1 MMEWI
6 LSACVL
12 TAAVI
17 GLRYALGGR
26 IDPRLQYALWALV
39 LVRLLIPVNF
49 GWAPFSV
56 GNAVPTLA
64 ASTSVPADSAAE
76 GITVPSIQTAD
87 PAPAASPE
95 AADPAPA
102 PTVPVSPGE
111 EGQGLPTLSL
121 NQGLT
126 LLWLVGMAAVALWL
140 AGSNL
145 RFARQLRRSRQPV
158 EVAGTRRPA
167 YVTQAVES
175 PCLFGLAR
183 PAIYLPPKILEDP
196 EALRYAVAHETTHF
210 RHGDPIWALLRGVCV
225 ALHWYNPLVWWG
237 AVLSRRDGESACD
250 EATIR
255 TLGEGERG
263 AYARTLLR
271 LTCGKPSPC
280 FTTATTMAGSPRA
293 LRERITRI
301 AQRTRRKAGITVAVL
316 ALVAVAAGC
325 TFSAAPPSSAVPIQR
340 EFDGEVP
347 EAVAVLTENA
357 IADIA
362 AGYNENGP
370 EGGYVTEAKLTGL
383 TPFPLRSPPAM
394 PGRQSTAWN
403 IASMCGMGPLTCWP
417 AGLPSPLPLAGCGLR
432 NGPVPASPTTLST
445 EERRTERPPAVGLQ
459 NQQRFPWPL
468 TTATSR
474 PGRHL
479 RGPCRHLAW
488 GGSVR
493 PAPQTGFL
501 SHLPSLRK
509 SSRGAGVRPVLP
521 DTADWR
527 IPKTLAEAG
536 SDGAITQAE
545 LTALTPV
552 VTQEAS
558 TPTASW
564 STAWVDCLQGRET
577 WPPAG
582 PGHGR
587 RNHRRGHLAH
597 PRNSPS
603 QPYCACWTIRDG
615 EQLGPG
621 SAMPPR
627 RSAVP
632 PRRPGRQ
639 LLQAQLMPSLPKCSG
654 PEPPKTTPA
663 AVDGSPPAA
672 GVFFGYSSSSFICRS
687 SRFCPALLA
696 RPRAK
701 KARESSAPQARKVTT
716 GTARKWPSSR
726 PVYRSP

>member
-158 EVAGTRRPA
+158 EVAGTRRPV

-175 PCLFGLAR
+175 PCLFGL
-183 PAIYLPPKILEDP
+183 
-196 EALRYAVAHETTHF
+196 
-210 RHGDPIWALLRGVCV
+210 GDPIWTLLRGVCV

-271 LTCGKPSPC
+271 LTCGKPSHR
-280 FTTATTMAGSPRA
+280 FTAATTMAGSPRA

-325 TFSAAPPSSAVPIQR
+325 TFPGSAPSSAVPIQR

-383 TPFPLRSPPAM
+383 TPVPIEV
-394 PGRQSTAWN
+394 ST
-403 IASMCGMGPLTCWP
+403 GD
-417 AGLPSPLPLAGCGLR
+417 AGVAVYRVEYRLHVR
-432 NGPVPASPTTLST
+432 NGPAYLLAGGAQAEPSPTGGMWLTEWTSAGQPYYAFYWEEKDGETTWQLVSRTNSDSLAFDYGNHGLEGTFEDHVATFAWEVFAQHHNGVSITST
-445 EERRTERPPAVGLQ
+445 FSEEVPQEVPEYVQSFLT
-459 NQQRFPWPL
+459 QRIGEF
-468 TTATSR
+468 
-474 PGRHL
+474 
-479 RGPCRHLAW
+479 
-488 GGSVR
+488 
-493 PAPQTGFL
+493 Q
-501 SHLPSLRK
+501 
-509 SSRGAGVRPVLP
+509 
-521 DTADWR
+521 
-527 IPKTLAEAG
+527 KTLAEAG

-558 TPTASW
+558 DTDGVVVYR
-564 STAWVDCLQGRET
+564 VDYRLQGEGNLAPLLDQGMAAET
-577 WPPAG
+577 I
-582 PGHGR
+582 
-587 RNHRRGHLAH
+587 
-597 PRNSPS
+597 
-603 QPYCACWTIRDG
+603 QPYCAFRWTIRDG
-615 EQLGPG
+615 EQLWTWIGDATPADLQSRYG
-621 SAMPPR
+621 DQGAS
-627 RSAVP
+627 
-632 PRRPGRQ
+632 
-639 LLQAQLMPSLPKCSG
+639 LQAQLDAFAAEMLG
-654 PEPPKTTPA
+654 P
-663 AVDGSPPAA
+663 
-672 GVFFGYSSSSFICRS
+672 
-687 SRFCPALLA
+687 
-696 RPRAK
+696 
-701 KARESSAPQARKVTT
+701 
-716 GTARKWPSSR
+716 
-726 PVYRSP
+726 

>member
-26 IDPRLQYALWALV
+26 INPRLQYALWALV

-158 EVAGTRRPA
+158 EVAGTRRPV

-210 RHGDPIWALLRGVCV
+210 RHGDPIWTLLRGVCV

-263 AYARTLLR
+263 GLR
-271 LTCGKPSPC
+271 PHP
-280 FTTATTMAGSPRA
+280 
-293 LRERITRI
+293 
-301 AQRTRRKAGITVAVL
+301 
-316 ALVAVAAGC
+316 
-325 TFSAAPPSSAVPIQR
+325 APPDLWETLPPLHRRHHHGRQPP
-340 EFDGEVP
+340 GP
-347 EAVAVLTENA
+347 PG
-357 IADIA
+357 ADHPHRPA
-362 AGYNENGP
+362 HPP
-370 EGGYVTEAKLTGL
+370 EGRYHCRRAGA
-383 TPFPLRSPPAM
+383 
-394 PGRQSTAWN
+394 GRCRRGVHLPRQR
-403 IASMCGMGPLTCWP
+403 PQQRRPHP
-417 AGLPSPLPLAGCGLR
+417 AG
-432 NGPVPASPTTLST
+432 V
-445 EERRTERPPAVGLQ
+445 
-459 NQQRFPWPL
+459 
-468 TTATSR
+468 
-474 PGRHL
+474 
-479 RGPCRHLAW
+479 
-488 GGSVR
+488 
-493 PAPQTGFL
+493 
-501 SHLPSLRK
+501 
-509 SSRGAGVRPVLP
+509 
-521 DTADWR
+521 
-527 IPKTLAEAG
+527 
-536 SDGAITQAE
+536 
-545 LTALTPV
+545 
-552 VTQEAS
+552 
-558 TPTASW
+558 
-564 STAWVDCLQGRET
+564 
-577 WPPAG
+577 
-582 PGHGR
+582 
-587 RNHRRGHLAH
+587 
-597 PRNSPS
+597 
-603 QPYCACWTIRDG
+603 
-615 EQLGPG
+615 
-621 SAMPPR
+621 
-627 RSAVP
+627 
-632 PRRPGRQ
+632 
-639 LLQAQLMPSLPKCSG
+639 
-654 PEPPKTTPA
+654 
-663 AVDGSPPAA
+663 
-672 GVFFGYSSSSFICRS
+672 
-687 SRFCPALLA
+687 
-696 RPRAK
+696 
-701 KARESSAPQARKVTT
+701 
-716 GTARKWPSSR
+716 
-726 PVYRSP
+726 

>member
-56 GNAVPTLA
+56 GNAVPALA
-64 ASTSVPADSAAE
+64 ASTSVPVDSAAE

-87 PAPAASPE
+87 PAPATSPE

-126 LLWLVGMAAVALWL
+126 LLWLVGMAAVALWF

-158 EVAGTRRPA
+158 EVAGTRRPV

-263 AYARTLLR
+263 AYACTLLR
-271 LTCGKPSPC
+271 LTCGKPSHR
-280 FTTATTMAGSPRA
+280 FTAATTMAGSPRA

-325 TFSAAPPSSAVPIQR
+325 TFPGSVPSSAVPIQR

-347 EAVAVLTENA
+347 EAVAALTENA

-362 AGYNENGP
+362 AGYNEDGA

-383 TPFPLRSPPAM
+383 TPVPIEV
-394 PGRQSTAWN
+394 ST
-403 IASMCGMGPLTCWP
+403 GD
-417 AGLPSPLPLAGCGLR
+417 AGVAVYRVEYRLHVR
-432 NGPVPASPTTLST
+432 NGPAYLLAGGAQAEPSPTGGMWLT
-445 EERRTERPPAVGLQ
+445 E
-459 NQQRFPWPL
+459 W
-468 TTATSR
+468 TS
-474 PGRHL
+474 
-479 RGPCRHLAW
+479 
-488 GGSVR
+488 
-493 PAPQTGFL
+493 
-501 SHLPSLRK
+501 
-509 SSRGAGVRPVLP
+509 AG
-521 DTADWR
+521 
-527 IPKTLAEAG
+527 
-536 SDGAITQAE
+536 
-545 LTALTPV
+545 
-552 VTQEAS
+552 
-558 TPTASW
+558 
-564 STAWVDCLQGRET
+564 
-577 WPPAG
+577 
-582 PGHGR
+582 
-587 RNHRRGHLAH
+587 
-597 PRNSPS
+597 
-603 QPYCACWTIRDG
+603 QPYCAFLWTIRDG
-615 EQLGPG
+615 ERLWTWIGDATPADLQSRYGDQG
-621 SAMPPR
+621 AS
-627 RSAVP
+627 
-632 PRRPGRQ
+632 
-639 LLQAQLMPSLPKCSG
+639 LQAQLDAFAAEMLG
-654 PEPPKTTPA
+654 P
-663 AVDGSPPAA
+663 
-672 GVFFGYSSSSFICRS
+672 
-687 SRFCPALLA
+687 
-696 RPRAK
+696 
-701 KARESSAPQARKVTT
+701 
-716 GTARKWPSSR
+716 
-726 PVYRSP
+726 

>member
-56 GNAVPTLA
+56 GNAVPALA
-64 ASTSVPADSAAE
+64 ATTSVSVDSAAE

-102 PTVPVSPGE
+102 TTVPVSPGE

-121 NQGLT
+121 DQGLT
-126 LLWLVGMAAVALWL
+126 LLWLVGMAAVALWF

-158 EVAGTRRPA
+158 EVAGTRRPV

-271 LTCGKPSPC
+271 LTCGKPSHR
-280 FTTATTMAGSPRA
+280 FTAATTMAGSPRA

-325 TFSAAPPSSAVPIQR
+325 TFPGSAPSSAVPIQR

-347 EAVAVLTENA
+347 EAVVSLAESSLSQFIANWNNNQTKTYESYVTDAKIIGMTPVQTGVSFDNAGVDVYHLEYRLHVKGDLKHLLPAWPDAEPSLTGGVWLTEYRRWSYYAFYWEETNGETTWQL
-357 IADIA
+357 ADQITSDA
-362 AGYNENGP
+362 LFHDY
-370 EGGYVTEAKLTGL
+370 
-383 TPFPLRSPPAM
+383 
-394 PGRQSTAWN
+394 
-403 IASMCGMGPLTCWP
+403 CGQNLD
-417 AGLPSPLPLAGCGLR
+417 A
-432 NGPVPASPTTLST
+432 T
-445 EERRTERPPAVGLQ
+445 EEECARAFAWEQYAQHHNGVSITSTFSEEVPQEVPEYVQSFLT
-459 NQQRFPWPL
+459 QRIGEF
-468 TTATSR
+468 
-474 PGRHL
+474 
-479 RGPCRHLAW
+479 
-488 GGSVR
+488 
-493 PAPQTGFL
+493 Q
-501 SHLPSLRK
+501 
-509 SSRGAGVRPVLP
+509 
-521 DTADWR
+521 
-527 IPKTLAEAG
+527 KTLAEAG

-558 TPTASW
+558 DTDGVVVYR
-564 STAWVDCLQGRET
+564 VDYRLQGEGNLAPLLDQGMAAET
-577 WPPAG
+577 IDGATWLT
-582 PGHGR
+582 PG
-587 RNHRRGHLAH
+587 
-597 PRNSPS
+597 NSPS
-603 QPYCACWTIRDG
+603 QPYCAFRWTIRDG
-615 EQLGPG
+615 EQLWTWIGDATPADLQSRYG
-621 SAMPPR
+621 DQGAS
-627 RSAVP
+627 
-632 PRRPGRQ
+632 
-639 LLQAQLMPSLPKCSG
+639 LQAQLDAFAAEMLG
-654 PEPPKTTPA
+654 P
-663 AVDGSPPAA
+663 
-672 GVFFGYSSSSFICRS
+672 
-687 SRFCPALLA
+687 
-696 RPRAK
+696 
-701 KARESSAPQARKVTT
+701 
-716 GTARKWPSSR
+716 
-726 PVYRSP
+726 

>member
-158 EVAGTRRPA
+158 EVAGTRRPV

-271 LTCGKPSPC
+271 LTCGKPSHR
-280 FTTATTMAGSPRA
+280 FTAATTMAGSPRA

-325 TFSAAPPSSAVPIQR
+325 TFPGSAPSSAVPIQR

-347 EAVAVLTENA
+347 EAVVSLAESSLSQFIANWNNNQTKTYESYVTDAKIIGMTPVQTGVSFDNAGVDVYHLEYRLHVKGDLKHLLPAWPDAEPSLTGGVWLTEYRRWSYYAFYWEETNGETTWQL
-357 IADIA
+357 ADQITSDA
-362 AGYNENGP
+362 LFHDY
-370 EGGYVTEAKLTGL
+370 
-383 TPFPLRSPPAM
+383 
-394 PGRQSTAWN
+394 
-403 IASMCGMGPLTCWP
+403 CGQNLD
-417 AGLPSPLPLAGCGLR
+417 A
-432 NGPVPASPTTLST
+432 T
-445 EERRTERPPAVGLQ
+445 EEECARAFAWEQYAQHHNGASVKATFSEEIPQEASDHVPPLLSRQIGALQ
-459 NQQRFPWPL
+459 
-468 TTATSR
+468 
-474 PGRHL
+474 
-479 RGPCRHLAW
+479 
-488 GGSVR
+488 
-493 PAPQTGFL
+493 
-501 SHLPSLRK
+501 
-509 SSRGAGVRPVLP
+509 
-521 DTADWR
+521 
-527 IPKTLAEAG
+527 KTLAEAG

-545 LTALTPV
+545 LTALTPM

-558 TPTASW
+558 RRRRGLPRG
-564 STAWVDCLQGRET
+564 LPPPGGGKPG
-577 WPPAG
+577 PPAG

-597 PRNSPS
+597 PREQSSPALLRLPLDHS
-603 QPYCACWTIRDG
+603 GWGAAVDLDRRCH
-615 EQLGPG
+615 
-621 SAMPPR
+621 PR

-632 PRRPGRQ
+632 LRRPGRQ
-639 LLQAQLMPSLPKCSG
+639 FAG
-654 PEPPKTTPA
+654 PTGCLRCRNARALSPPPPKP
-663 AVDGSPPAA
+663 
-672 GVFFGYSSSSFICRS
+672 
-687 SRFCPALLA
+687 
-696 RPRAK
+696 
-701 KARESSAPQARKVTT
+701 
-716 GTARKWPSSR
+716 
-726 PVYRSP
+726 

>member
-56 GNAVPTLA
+56 GNAVPALA
-64 ASTSVPADSAAE
+64 ATTSVPVDSAAE

-87 PAPAASPE
+87 PAPATSPE

-121 NQGLT
+121 SQGLT
-126 LLWLVGMAAVALWL
+126 LLWLVGMAAVALWF

-158 EVAGTRRPA
+158 EVAGTRRPV

-237 AVLSRRDGESACD
+237 AVLSLRDGESACD

-280 FTTATTMAGSPRA
+280 FTAATTMAGSPRA

-325 TFSAAPPSSAVPIQR
+325 TFPGSAPSSAVPIQR

-362 AGYNENGP
+362 AGYNEDGA

-383 TPFPLRSPPAM
+383 TPVPIEV
-394 PGRQSTAWN
+394 ST
-403 IASMCGMGPLTCWP
+403 GD
-417 AGLPSPLPLAGCGLR
+417 AGVAVYRVEYRLHVR
-432 NGPVPASPTTLST
+432 NGPAYLLAGGAQAEPSPTGGMWLTEWTSAGQPYYAFYWEEKDGETTWQLVSRTNSDSLAFDYGNHGLEGTFEDHVATFAWEVFAQHHNGVSITST
-445 EERRTERPPAVGLQ
+445 FSEEVPQEVPEYVQSFLT
-459 NQQRFPWPL
+459 QRIGEF
-468 TTATSR
+468 
-474 PGRHL
+474 
-479 RGPCRHLAW
+479 
-488 GGSVR
+488 
-493 PAPQTGFL
+493 Q
-501 SHLPSLRK
+501 
-509 SSRGAGVRPVLP
+509 
-521 DTADWR
+521 
-527 IPKTLAEAG
+527 KTLAEAG

-558 TPTASW
+558 DTDGVVVYR
-564 STAWVDCLQGRET
+564 VDYRLQGEGNLAPLLDQGMAAET
-577 WPPAG
+577 IDGATWLT
-582 PGHGR
+582 PG
-587 RNHRRGHLAH
+587 
-597 PRNSPS
+597 NSPH
-603 QPYCACWTIRDG
+603 QPYCAFRWTIRDG
-615 EQLGPG
+615 EQLWTWIGDATPADLQSRYG
-621 SAMPPR
+621 DQGAS
-627 RSAVP
+627 
-632 PRRPGRQ
+632 
-639 LLQAQLMPSLPKCSG
+639 LQAQLDAFAAEMLG
-654 PEPPKTTPA
+654 P
-663 AVDGSPPAA
+663 
-672 GVFFGYSSSSFICRS
+672 
-687 SRFCPALLA
+687 
-696 RPRAK
+696 
-701 KARESSAPQARKVTT
+701 
-716 GTARKWPSSR
+716 
-726 PVYRSP
+726 

>member
-121 NQGLT
+121 DQGLT
-126 LLWLVGMAAVALWL
+126 LLWLVGMAAVALWF

-158 EVAGTRRPA
+158 EVAGTRRPV

-175 PCLFGLAR
+175 PCLFGLAH

-325 TFSAAPPSSAVPIQR
+325 TFPGSAPSSAVPH
-340 EFDGEVP
+340 
-347 EAVAVLTENA
+347 
-357 IADIA
+357 
-362 AGYNENGP
+362 
-370 EGGYVTEAKLTGL
+370 
-383 TPFPLRSPPAM
+383 S
-394 PGRQSTAWN
+394 
-403 IASMCGMGPLTCWP
+403 
-417 AGLPSPLPLAGCGLR
+417 
-432 NGPVPASPTTLST
+432 
-445 EERRTERPPAVGLQ
+445 
-459 NQQRFPWPL
+459 
-468 TTATSR
+468 
-474 PGRHL
+474 
-479 RGPCRHLAW
+479 
-488 GGSVR
+488 
-493 PAPQTGFL
+493 
-501 SHLPSLRK
+501 
-509 SSRGAGVRPVLP
+509 AGV
-521 DTADWR
+521 
-527 IPKTLAEAG
+527 
-536 SDGAITQAE
+536 
-545 LTALTPV
+545 
-552 VTQEAS
+552 
-558 TPTASW
+558 
-564 STAWVDCLQGRET
+564 
-577 WPPAG
+577 
-582 PGHGR
+582 
-587 RNHRRGHLAH
+587 
-597 PRNSPS
+597 
-603 QPYCACWTIRDG
+603 
-615 EQLGPG
+615 
-621 SAMPPR
+621 
-627 RSAVP
+627 
-632 PRRPGRQ
+632 
-639 LLQAQLMPSLPKCSG
+639 
-654 PEPPKTTPA
+654 
-663 AVDGSPPAA
+663 
-672 GVFFGYSSSSFICRS
+672 
-687 SRFCPALLA
+687 
-696 RPRAK
+696 
-701 KARESSAPQARKVTT
+701 
-716 GTARKWPSSR
+716 
-726 PVYRSP
+726 